1 MVQGIEHRPQKLSS
15 EDGPCILQSS
25 PQLRL
30 VMNLLPGPALGSEK
44 VLRDQGKFA
53 LVPLQ
58 TRKPYSLPSLG
69 CLLSHQEPKPLEVA
83 PLSDPILT
91 FPTLPPFPSLPSSC
105 VCKCKCR
112 LQKRSVMGCTETQGL
127 LVVFVTPAPAPICSC
142 SPAGDWNQR
151 VARPVALWC
160 IPNKKK
166 QFPPHNCKWELSAPL
181 CISLCSDSQCCS
193 SLCLYPDTEC
203 RLGAATS
210 LQDRRGGTADISAAC
225 APPPLPVRLLSSI
238 STRELWAELSQQEQ
252 EAAEGKMRG
261 GHHALQRGTQ
271 QRAGSDP
278 THQEAPRAEPSM
290 LHGSWA
296 CFM

>member
-1 MVQGIEHRPQKLSS
+1 MVQGIEHRPQKLSF

-25 PQLRL
+25 PELCL

-58 TRKPYSLPSLG
+58 TVSYSLPWLG

-83 PLSDPILT
+83 PLSDPILA

-112 LQKRSVMGCTETQGL
+112 LQEWSVMVCMETQGL
-127 LVVFVTPAPAPICSC
+127 LVVFSLCRLLRLLLPNTPICSC

-151 VARPVALWC
+151 VARPVAFWC

-166 QFPPHNCKWELSAPL
+166 QFPPHNCK
-181 CISLCSDSQCCS
+181 
-193 SLCLYPDTEC
+193 
-203 RLGAATS
+203 
-210 LQDRRGGTADISAAC
+210 
-225 APPPLPVRLLSSI
+225 
-238 STRELWAELSQQEQ
+238 
-252 EAAEGKMRG
+252 
-261 GHHALQRGTQ
+261 
-271 QRAGSDP
+271 
-278 THQEAPRAEPSM
+278 
-290 LHGSWA
+290 
-296 CFM
+296 